1 MRFSETTIDIY
12 LQLPGYKRDNKAS
25 VYKPALLLFLFEK
38 HINDKKELLA
48 RNFQFAT
55 NNFSFVII
63 N

>member
-38 HINDKKELLA
+38 HINDKK
-48 RNFQFAT
+48 
-55 NNFSFVII
+55 
-63 N
+63 